1 MNQLVLIALRK
12 PYTFVV
18 LSILIVIFGIR
29 AMQHSTTDVLPTI
42 KIPVVAVVWAYAG
55 MLPLDVSGRITFY
68 FERALTATVEGM
80 SDIVSQS
87 YYGISITNIFLQP
100 ETNLAGAEAEI
111 TAISQTIVKAL
122 PPDISPPM
130 IMRLEASSVPVVSL
144 ELSSEKMTPAELYNL
159 AFSQLRPLIVVIP
172 GAIVPH
178 PYGGQPMQLLVS
190 LKKNELLAHNL
201 SPTDIHAAFDRQNIV
216 LPAGDMKIKPTD
228 WMVQTN
234 AMPPHIDQFNSIPVK
249 REGNSFIFLGDVADV
264 QLAGPPQTNSVLVDG
279 KQTVILVVMKSGD
292 ASTLDVVG
300 AVKAALP
307 QMKEIVPSHVKIKIL
322 NDASVFVRESIDEVT
337 HEMLIAVL
345 LVGFIVMLML
355 GSWRP
360 MIIVTSSIPLCILI
374 SLISLQVLG
383 ESLNLMTL
391 GGLALAVGI
400 LVDNATVM
408 IENIDTHMEMGKELD
423 EAIIDAANQ
432 IIIPMLL
439 ATLCLCIGWLP
450 LFTLSGVSGFLF
462 KPMALA
468 VIFAM
473 LGSFILSL
481 TLVPTMAKYIL
492 VDPHADEHKKE
503 GDQGDEKPKGK
514 FARFLQNNADKH
526 KKAGGRSEEKP
537 AGKFDGF
544 LQKLKHHLG
553 IFSRIQQK
561 LKQHLGFFSHIQE
574 AFEARFLQFCAWYG
588 GLLENTIANRGRL
601 ATIMLAFALVSL
613 ILFYFNGRDFFP
625 EVKSGTIQMHM
636 RGPLGTRLEGINRI
650 TTLVAND
657 IKRMLPGQV
666 EEILSNCGIPVGPHN
681 LAFIPTPTI
690 GSQDC
695 DLTINLFNKKSA
707 VWDLRK
713 TLHDGLKERYPGTE
727 FTFQPADLVA
737 KILNF
742 GSPSPITVQVKGMDL
757 YANYEY
763 ARKLQGKLRKIPGS
777 ADVVIQQTMRT
788 PTLFVEGQRT
798 YGLGVSRN
806 ESDIALNMLITTNGS
821 QQIDQKYWLDEKTGI
836 SYQINIYNPQFQVAS
851 INDLNTI
858 AVKEKGDAGLDEDYQ
873 LLGNLTKLS
882 QVGTPGL
889 VTHRGV
895 MPLVEV
901 YVSAEGRG
909 LGGVL
914 ADVEKIV
921 DGMKDK
927 LPRGSTIRISGQAET
942 MVSTYGELLIGLGA
956 AILLIY
962 LMLVINF
969 QSWLVPFII
978 ITALPGALAGIAW
991 ALFLTQTNISVPA
1004 LTGAIMAMGTA
1015 TANSI
1020 LVVAYALERIEEHGD
1035 RLLAAI
1041 ESGKARIRPVLMTAA
1056 AMIMGMLPMALG
1068 GSTNAPLGRA
1078 VIGGLMFATVYTLFF
1093 VPCMYAIM
1101 YRARSAPKDKES
1113 VPEHGKSSSIW
1124 KAFRRQGKP
1133 SRRQGNRSS
1142 TRKLGNP

>member
-1 MNQLVLIALRK
+1 MNQIVLIALRK

-29 AMQHSTTDVLPTI
+29 AIRHSPTDVFPAI
-42 KIPVVAVVWAYAG
+42 KIPVIAVVWSYAG

-68 FERALTATVEGM
+68 FERMLTSTVEGI
-80 SDIVSQS
+80 SDIVSQA

-100 ETNLAGAEAEI
+100 QTNLAGAEAEV

-130 IMRLEASSVPVVSL
+130 IMRLEASAVPVVML
-144 ELSSEKMTPAELYNL
+144 QFTSEEMTPAELYNL
-159 AFSQLRPLIVVIP
+159 AHTQIRPLLVMIP
-172 GAIVPH
+172 GAILPH
-178 PYGGQPMQLLVS
+178 PYGGKPMQLLVS
-190 LKKNELLAHNL
+190 LDKIKLLSHNL
-201 SPTDIHAAFDRQNIV
+201 SPTDVHAAFDRQNIV

-234 AMPPHIDQFNSIPVK
+234 AMPPAIEEFNSIPIK
-249 REGNSFIFLGDVADV
+249 KEGNSFIFLRDVADV
-264 QLAGPPQTNSVLVDG
+264 QLSGPPQTNSVMVDG
-279 KQTVILVVMKSGD
+279 KQAVMLVVMKSGD
-292 ASTLDVVG
+292 ASTLDVVAG
-300 AVKAALP
+300 VKAALP
-307 QMKEIVPSHVKIKIL
+307 HIKEILPHSVKVKIL
-322 NDASVFVRESIDEVT
+322 NDASVFVRESIEEVT
-337 HEMLIAVL
+337 REMLIAGL
-345 LVGFIVMLML
+345 LVGLIAMLLL

-360 MIIVTSSIPLCILI
+360 MIVVTASIPLCILT
-374 SLISLQVLG
+374 SLICLQVLG
-383 ESLNLMTL
+383 ESMNVMTL

-408 IENIDTHMEMGKELD
+408 TENIDTHLKMGKELD

-432 IIIPMLL
+432 IVIPTLL
-439 ATLCLCIGWLP
+439 ATLCISIVWLP
-450 LFTLSGVSGFLF
+450 LFTLFGVSGYLF

-473 LGSFILSL
+473 LASFILSF
-481 TLVPTMAKYIL
+481 TLVPTLAKYIL
-492 VDPHADEHKKE
+492 VHPHAEEHKKE
-503 GDQGDEKPKGK
+503 GG
-514 FARFLQNNADKH
+514 H
-526 KKAGGRSEEKP
+526 SEETP
-537 AGKFDGF
+537 VEEVGGF
-544 LQKLKHHLG
+544 KHRVTH
-553 IFSRIQQK
+553 FF
-561 LKQHLGFFSHIQE
+561 GFFSRFQKG
-574 AFEARFLQFCAWYG
+574 FERRFLQFCTWYG
-588 GLLENTIANRGRL
+588 GLLEYTIANRRRL
-601 ATIMLAFALVSL
+601 ATIMLAFALVSF

-636 RGPLGTRLEGINRI
+636 RGPLGTRMEATNRI
-650 TTLVAND
+650 TTLVSED

-666 EEILSNCGIPVGPHN
+666 EAIISNCGIPVGPHN
-681 LAFIPTPTI
+681 MAFIPTPTI
-690 GSQDC
+690 GTQDC
-695 DLTINLFNKKSA
+695 DLTINLFNEKSA

-713 TLHDGLKERYPGTE
+713 IIHKGLKERYPGSE
-727 FTFQPADLVA
+727 FTFQPADLIA

-742 GSPSPITVQVKGMDL
+742 GSPSPITVQVRGMDI

-763 ARKLQGKLRKIPGS
+763 ARQLQGKLRKIAGS
-777 ADVVIQQTMRT
+777 SDVVIQQTMRT

-798 YGLGVSRN
+798 YGLGVNRS
-806 ESDIALNMLITTNGS
+806 ETDIALNMLITTNGT
-821 QQIDQKYWLDEKTGI
+821 QQIDQKYWLDLKTGM
-836 SYQINIYNPQFQVAS
+836 SYQINIYDPQYQVAS
-851 INDLNTI
+851 INDLNTVP
-858 AVKEKGDAGLDEDYQ
+858 VKQEGEAGLDQDYQ

-882 QVGTPGL
+882 PVGTPGL

-895 MPLVEV
+895 MTLIEV

-914 ADVEKIV
+914 DDVEKIV
-921 DGMKDK
+921 DAMKDE
-927 LPRGSTIRISGQAET
+927 LPRGSTIKISGQAKT
-942 MVSTYGELLIGLGA
+942 MVATYGELIIGLIA
-956 AILLIY
+956 AVVLIY

-969 QSWLVPFII
+969 QSWLIPFII

-1020 LVVAYALERIEEHGD
+1020 LVVSYALERIEAHGD
-1035 RLLAAI
+1035 PLLAAI

-1068 GSTNAPLGRA
+1068 GSTNAPLGQA

-1093 VPCMYAIM
+1093 VPCMYAII
-1101 YRARSAPKDKES
+1101 YHTRSVPKDKGS
-1113 VPEHGKSSSIW
+1113 VPGVRSYDAVAFAAELRELKERICQLERVLGK
-1124 KAFRRQGKP
+1124 KTLP
-1133 SRRQGNRSS
+1133 
-1142 TRKLGNP
+1142 